1 MQHTVFFSPIPSDL
15 PLYVPMYLL
24 PTNNFGVHCS
34 IVGFSQDLNNPKI
47 QCLPTMLAPVAM
59 RIYMS

>member
-1 MQHTVFFSPIPSDL
+1 MQFVL
-15 PLYVPMYLL
+15 LYH
-24 PTNNFGVHCS
+24 NFGAHCNM
-34 IVGFSQDLNNPKI
+34 VGFSQYLNNPQI